1 MASTN
6 KFDKQVL
13 DNSLGSNRAK
23 FAQQE
28 SIAAPKT
35 DNETEQLEV
44 TSTEFTVHMNG
55 KNFQMVEENG
65 SLHFVDKNHGT
76 GITIDKNGDTY
87 IIAGPGGNGNACSGR
102 LLVNSRGG
110 QIVKSGNYTAEYTA
124 NTSNPAAGEGAASS
138 TTKKSGKD
146 ASSTA
151 AKSGSTDAKSETCY
165 GDNTSEVFGDFNVNA
180 TNIHLQAADTLYLNA
195 DSKIV
200 ITAGKDGGG
209 SMEIHAGELL
219 HKLQTL
225 RDEISSSHIK
235 DGVPETTNIH
245 YDPRSNTSS
254 VGFHNFIQK
263 ISGDYKL
270 EVGGS
275 MNFSV
280 LGLPNPNPV
289 AFAKDAVTGDL
300 TTKMQ
305 LSVLGGDFAVET
317 TVGSILVKAGPELK
331 FPGILLPGSLSVA
344 AVGGTQI
351 SAGPDLSL
359 PELVA
364 GNISMQ
370 SLTGTSIDSTTN
382 VDIKGTTGGNI
393 ESSTGDIS
401 ILTTLGKIYLN

>member
-13 DNSLGSNRAK
+13 DSALGTSRAK
-23 FAQQE
+23 FAKQE

-35 DNETEQLEV
+35 DNETQEFEV
-44 TSTEFTVHMNG
+44 TSTEYTIHMNG
-55 KNFQMVEENG
+55 KNFQLIEENG

-87 IIAGPGGNGNACSGR
+87 IISGPGGNGNACAGR
-102 LLVNSRGG
+102 LLINSRGG
-110 QIVKSGNYTAEYTA
+110 QLVKSGNFTAEYTA
-124 NTSNPAAGEGAASS
+124 NSNNSVNGEGSSSS
-138 TTKKSGKD
+138 TTKRGNKD
-146 ASSTA
+146 ATSTA
-151 AKSGSTDAKSETCY
+151 AQSGSADAKSETCY
-165 GDNTSEVFGDFNVNA
+165 GDNTCEVFGDFNVNA
-180 TNIHLQAADTLYLNA
+180 TNIHLQATDTLYINA

-219 HKLQTL
+219 HKVQTL
-225 RDEISSSHIK
+225 RDEISSAHIR

-254 VGFHNFIQK
+254 VGFHNRIEK

-289 AFAKDAVTGDL
+289 AFATDAATGDL

-317 TVGSILVKAGPELK
+317 TVGSVLVKAGPDLS
-331 FPGILLPGSLSVA
+331 FPGVLLPGSLSVA
-344 AVGGTQI
+344 AAGGAQI

-370 SLTGTSIDSTTN
+370 SGTSTTIDATTS
-382 VDIKGTTGGNI
+382 VDITGTTGVNI
-393 ESSTGDIS
+393 ESPGDIS
-401 ILTTLGKIYLN
+401 ILSTAGKIYLN

>member
-13 DNSLGSNRAK
+13 DSALGTSRAK
-23 FAQQE
+23 FAKQE

-35 DNETEQLEV
+35 DDETQEFEV
-44 TSTEFTVHMNG
+44 TSTEYTIHMNG
-55 KNFQMVEENG
+55 KNFQLIEENG

-87 IIAGPGGNGNACSGR
+87 IISGPGGNGNACAGR
-102 LLVNSRGG
+102 LLINSRGG
-110 QIVKSGNYTAEYTA
+110 QLVKSGNFTAEYTA
-124 NTSNPAAGEGAASS
+124 NSNNSVNGEGSSSS
-138 TTKKSGKD
+138 TTKRGNKD
-146 ASSTA
+146 ATSTA
-151 AKSGSTDAKSETCY
+151 AQSGSADAKSETCY
-165 GDNTSEVFGDFNVNA
+165 GDNTCEVFGDFNVNA
-180 TNIHLQAADTLYLNA
+180 TNIHLQATDTLYINA

-219 HKLQTL
+219 HKVQTL
-225 RDEISSSHIK
+225 RDEISSAHIR

-254 VGFHNFIQK
+254 VGFHNRIEK

-289 AFAKDAVTGDL
+289 AFATDAATGDL

-305 LSVLGGDFAVET
+305 LSVLAGDFAVET
-317 TVGSILVKAGPELK
+317 TAGSLLVKAGPDLS
-331 FPGILLPGSLSVA
+331 FPGVLLPGSLSVA
-344 AVGGTQI
+344 AAGGAQI

-370 SLTGTSIDSTTN
+370 SGTGTTIDATTS
-382 VDIKGTTGGNI
+382 VDIKGTTGVNI
-393 ESSTGDIS
+393 ESPGDIS
-401 ILTTLGKIYLN
+401 ILSTAGKIYLN

>member
-13 DNSLGSNRAK
+13 DSALGTSRAK
-23 FAQQE
+23 FAKQE

-35 DNETEQLEV
+35 DDETQEFEV
-44 TSTEFTVHMNG
+44 TSTEYTIHMNG
-55 KNFQMVEENG
+55 KNFQLIEENG
-65 SLHFVDKNHGT
+65 SLHFVDKNYGT

-87 IIAGPGGNGNACSGR
+87 IISGPGGNGNACAGR
-102 LLVNSRGG
+102 LLINSRGG
-110 QIVKSGNYTAEYTA
+110 QLVKSGNFTAEYTA
-124 NTSNPAAGEGAASS
+124 NSSNSVNGEGSSSS
-138 TTKKSGKD
+138 TTKKGNEDST
-146 ASSTA
+146 STA
-151 AKSGSTDAKSETCY
+151 AQNGSADAKSETCY
-165 GDNTSEVFGDFNVNA
+165 GDNTCEVFGDFNVNA
-180 TNIHLQAADTLYLNA
+180 TNIHLQATDTLYINA

-219 HKLQTL
+219 HKVQTL
-225 RDEISSSHIK
+225 RDEISSAHIR

-254 VGFHNFIQK
+254 VGFHNRIEK

-289 AFAKDAVTGDL
+289 AFATDAATGDL

-317 TVGSILVKAGPELK
+317 TVGSVLVKAGPDLS
-331 FPGILLPGSLSVA
+331 FPGVLLPGSLSVA
-344 AVGGTQI
+344 AAGGAQFA
-351 SAGPDLSL
+351 AGPDLSF

-370 SLTGTSIDSTTN
+370 SLTGTSIDSTTT
-382 VDIKGTTGGNI
+382 VDIKGKTGVNI
-393 ESSTGDIS
+393 ESPGDIS
-401 ILTTLGKIYLN
+401 ILSTAGKIYLN

>member
-13 DNSLGSNRAK
+13 DSALGTSRAK
-23 FAQQE
+23 FAKQE

-35 DNETEQLEV
+35 DDETQEFEV
-44 TSTEFTVHMNG
+44 TSTEYTIHMNG
-55 KNFQMVEENG
+55 KNFQMIEENG

-87 IIAGPGGNGNACSGR
+87 IISGPGGNGNACAGR
-102 LLVNSRGG
+102 LLINSRGG
-110 QIVKSGNYTAEYTA
+110 QLVKSGNFTAEYTA
-124 NTSNPAAGEGAASS
+124 NSSNSVNGEGSSSS
-138 TTKKSGKD
+138 TTKKGNEDST
-146 ASSTA
+146 STA
-151 AKSGSTDAKSETCY
+151 AQNGSADAKSETCY
-165 GDNTSEVFGDFNVNA
+165 GDNTCEVFGDFNVNA
-180 TNIHLQAADTLYLNA
+180 TNIHLQATDTLYINA

-219 HKLQTL
+219 HKVQTL
-225 RDEISSSHIK
+225 RDEISSAHIR

-254 VGFHNFIQK
+254 VGFHNRIEK

-289 AFAKDAVTGDL
+289 AFATDAATGDL

-317 TVGSILVKAGPELK
+317 TVGSVLVKAGPDLS
-331 FPGILLPGSLSVA
+331 FPGVLLPGSLSVA
-344 AVGGTQI
+344 AAGGAQI
-351 SAGPDLSL
+351 SAGPDISF

-370 SLTGTSIDSTTN
+370 SLTGTSIDSTTT
-382 VDIKGTTGGNI
+382 VDIKGKTGVNI
-393 ESSTGDIS
+393 ESPADIS
-401 ILTTLGKIYLN
+401 ILSTAGKIYLN

>member
-13 DNSLGSNRAK
+13 DSALGTSRAK
-23 FAQQE
+23 FAKQE

-35 DNETEQLEV
+35 DDETQEFEV
-44 TSTEFTVHMNG
+44 TSTEYTIHMNG
-55 KNFQMVEENG
+55 KNFQLIEENG

-87 IIAGPGGNGNACSGR
+87 IISGPGGNGNACAGR
-102 LLVNSRGG
+102 LLINSRGG
-110 QIVKSGNYTAEYTA
+110 QLVKSGNFTAEYTA
-124 NTSNPAAGEGAASS
+124 NSSNSVNGEGNSSS
-138 TTKKSGKD
+138 TTKKGNED
-146 ASSTA
+146 ATSTA
-151 AKSGSTDAKSETCY
+151 AQNGSADAKSETCY
-165 GDNTSEVFGDFNVNA
+165 GDNTCEVFGDFNVNA
-180 TNIHLQAADTLYLNA
+180 TNIHLQATDTLYINA

-219 HKLQTL
+219 HKVQTL
-225 RDEISSSHIK
+225 RDEISSAHIR

-254 VGFHNFIQK
+254 VGFHNRIEK

-289 AFAKDAVTGDL
+289 AFATDAATGDL

-317 TVGSILVKAGPELK
+317 TVGSVLVKAGPDLS
-331 FPGILLPGSLSVA
+331 FPGVLLPGSLSVA
-344 AVGGTQI
+344 AAGGAQFA
-351 SAGPDLSL
+351 AGPDLSF

-370 SLTGTSIDSTTN
+370 SLTGTSIDSTTT
-382 VDIKGTTGGNI
+382 VDIKGKTGVNI
-393 ESSTGDIS
+393 ESPADIS
-401 ILTTLGKIYLN
+401 ILSTAGKIYLN

>member
-13 DNSLGSNRAK
+13 DSALGTSRAK

-35 DNETEQLEV
+35 DDETQEFEV
-44 TSTEFTVHMNG
+44 TSTEYTIHMNG
-55 KNFQMVEENG
+55 KNFQLIEENG

-87 IIAGPGGNGNACSGR
+87 IISGPGGNGNACAGR
-102 LLVNSRGG
+102 LLINSRGG
-110 QIVKSGNYTAEYTA
+110 QLVKSGNFTAEYTA
-124 NTSNPAAGEGAASS
+124 NSSNSVNGEGNSSS
-138 TTKKSGKD
+138 TTKKGNED
-146 ASSTA
+146 ATSTA
-151 AKSGSTDAKSETCY
+151 AQNGSADAKSETCY
-165 GDNTSEVFGDFNVNA
+165 GDNTCEVFGDFNVNA
-180 TNIHLQAADTLYLNA
+180 TNIHLQATDTLYINA

-219 HKLQTL
+219 HKVQTL
-225 RDEISSSHIK
+225 RDEISSAHIR

-254 VGFHNFIQK
+254 VGFHNRIEK

-289 AFAKDAVTGDL
+289 AFAVDAATGDL

-317 TVGSILVKAGPELK
+317 TVGSVLVKAGPDLS
-331 FPGILLPGSLSVA
+331 FPGVLLPGSLSVA
-344 AVGGTQI
+344 AAGGAQFA
-351 SAGPDLSL
+351 AGPDLSF

-370 SLTGTSIDSTTN
+370 SLTGTSIDSTTT
-382 VDIKGTTGGNI
+382 VDIKGKTGVNI
-393 ESSTGDIS
+393 ESPADIS
-401 ILTTLGKIYLN
+401 ILSTAGKIYLN

>member
-1 MASTN
+1 MAATN
-6 KFDKQVL
+6 KFDQQIL
-13 DNSLGSNRAK
+13 DNIQGTNRATMGRQK
-23 FAQQE
+23 

-35 DNETEQLEV
+35 PDETEDVEV
-44 TSTEFTVHMNG
+44 TREITVLMNG
-55 KNFQMVEENG
+55 KRYQMVEENG

-76 GITIDKNGDTY
+76 GITMDSDGNTY
-87 IIAGPGGNGNACSGR
+87 IISGPGGNGKACAGR

-110 QIVKSGNYTAEYTA
+110 QLVKSGSHVAEYTA
-124 NTSNPAAGEGAASS
+124 NDNNPVNGEGAASS
-138 TTKKSGKD
+138 ETERNGEK
-146 ASSTA
+146 ASTS
-151 AKSGSTDAKSETCY
+151 AKNGEQAAKSETCY
-165 GDNTSEVFGDFNVNA
+165 GDNNIEVLGDFNVNA
-180 TNIHLQAADTLYLNA
+180 TNIHLQAADTLYINA

-200 ITAGKDGGG
+200 ITAGSDGGG

-225 RDEISSSHIK
+225 RDEISSAHIR

-245 YDPRSNTSS
+245 YDPRTNTSN

-289 AFAKDAVTGDL
+289 AFAVDAATGDL
-300 TTKMQ
+300 TTKMK
-305 LSVLGGDFAVET
+305 LSVLTGDFAVET
-317 TVGSILVKAGPELK
+317 TVGSILVKSGPDLS
-331 FPGILLPGSLSVA
+331 FPGVLLPGSLSIA
-344 AVGGTQI
+344 AAGGAQI
-351 SAGPDLSL
+351 SAGPDISF

-370 SLTGTSIDSTTN
+370 SLTGTSIDSTTT
-382 VDIKGTTGGNI
+382 VDIKGTTGVNI
-393 ESSTGDIS
+393 ESPGDIS
-401 ILTTLGKIYLN
+401 ILSTAGKIYLN

>member
-13 DNSLGSNRAK
+13 DSALGTSRAK
-23 FAQQE
+23 FAKQE

-35 DNETEQLEV
+35 DDETQEFEV
-44 TSTEFTVHMNG
+44 TSTEYTIHMNG
-55 KNFQMVEENG
+55 KNFQLIEENG

-87 IIAGPGGNGNACSGR
+87 IISGPGGNGNACAGR
-102 LLVNSRGG
+102 LLINSRGG
-110 QIVKSGNYTAEYTA
+110 QLVKSGNFTAEYTA
-124 NTSNPAAGEGAASS
+124 NSNNSVNGEGSSSS
-138 TTKKSGKD
+138 TTKRGNKD
-146 ASSTA
+146 ATSTA
-151 AKSGSTDAKSETCY
+151 AQSGSADAKSETCY
-165 GDNTSEVFGDFNVNA
+165 GDNTCEVFGDFNVNA
-180 TNIHLQAADTLYLNA
+180 TNIHLQATDTLYINA

-219 HKLQTL
+219 HKVQTL
-225 RDEISSSHIK
+225 RDEISSAHIR

-254 VGFHNFIQK
+254 VGFHNRIEK

-289 AFAKDAVTGDL
+289 AFATDAATGDL

-317 TVGSILVKAGPELK
+317 TVGSVLVKAGPDLS
-331 FPGILLPGSLSVA
+331 FPGVLLPGSLSVA
-344 AVGGTQI
+344 AAGGAQI

-370 SLTGTSIDSTTN
+370 SGTSTTIDATTS
-382 VDIKGTTGGNI
+382 VDITGTTGVNI
-393 ESSTGDIS
+393 ESPGDIS
-401 ILTTLGKIYLN
+401 ILSTAGKIYLN

>member
-13 DNSLGSNRAK
+13 DSALGTSRAK
-23 FAQQE
+23 FAKQE

-35 DNETEQLEV
+35 DDETQEFEV
-44 TSTEFTVHMNG
+44 TSTEYTIHMNG
-55 KNFQMVEENG
+55 KNFQLIEENG

-87 IIAGPGGNGNACSGR
+87 IISGPGGNGNACAGR
-102 LLVNSRGG
+102 LLINSRGG
-110 QIVKSGNYTAEYTA
+110 QLVKSGNFTAEYTA
-124 NTSNPAAGEGAASS
+124 NSSNSVNGEGNSSS
-138 TTKKSGKD
+138 TTKKGNED
-146 ASSTA
+146 ATSTA
-151 AKSGSTDAKSETCY
+151 AQNGSADAKSETCY
-165 GDNTSEVFGDFNVNA
+165 GDNTCEVFGDFNVNA
-180 TNIHLQAADTLYLNA
+180 TNIHLQATDTLYINA

-200 ITAGKDGGG
+200 ITAGKEGGG

-219 HKLQTL
+219 HKVQTL
-225 RDEISSSHIK
+225 RDEISSAHIR

-254 VGFHNFIQK
+254 VGFHNRIEK

-289 AFAKDAVTGDL
+289 AFAVDAATGDL

-317 TVGSILVKAGPELK
+317 TVGSVLVKAGPDLS
-331 FPGILLPGSLSVA
+331 FPGVLLPGSLSVA
-344 AVGGTQI
+344 AAGGAQFA
-351 SAGPDLSL
+351 AGPDLSF

-370 SLTGTSIDSTTN
+370 SLTGTSIDSTTT
-382 VDIKGTTGGNI
+382 VDIKGKTGVNI
-393 ESSTGDIS
+393 ESPADIS
-401 ILTTLGKIYLN
+401 ILSTAGKIYLN

>member
-1 MASTN
+1 MAATN
-6 KFDKQVL
+6 KFDKQIL
-13 DNSLGSNRAK
+13 DNIQGQNRAK
-23 FAQQE
+23 FGQQE

-35 DNETEQLEV
+35 PDETEDVEV
-44 TSTEFTVHMNG
+44 TREITVLMNG
-55 KNFQMVEENG
+55 KRYQMVEENG

-76 GITIDKNGDTY
+76 GLTMDSNGNTY
-87 IIAGPGGNGNACSGR
+87 IISGPGGNGQACAGR
-102 LLVNSRGG
+102 LLINARGG
-110 QIVKSGNYTAEYTA
+110 QLVKSGPHVAEYTA
-124 NTSNPAAGEGAASS
+124 TDSSPVNGDGPASS
-138 TTKKSGKD
+138 ETEKGGEKASTT
-146 ASSTA
+146 
-151 AKSGSTDAKSETCY
+151 AKNGEQAAKSETCY
-165 GDNTSEVFGDFNVNA
+165 GDSTCEVLGDFNVNA
-180 TNIHLQAADTLYLNA
+180 TNIHLQAADTLYINA

-200 ITAGKDGGG
+200 ITAGSDGGG

-225 RDEISSSHIK
+225 RDEISSAHIR

-245 YDPRSNTSS
+245 YDPRTNTSN

-289 AFAKDAVTGDL
+289 AFAVDAATGDL

-317 TVGSILVKAGPELK
+317 TVGSVLVKAGPDLS
-331 FPGILLPGSLSVA
+331 FPGVLLPGSLSVA
-344 AVGGTQI
+344 AAGGAQI
-351 SAGPDLSL
+351 SAGPDLSF

-370 SLTGTSIDSTTN
+370 SLTGTSIDSTTT
-382 VDIKGTTGGNI
+382 VDITGTTGVNI
-393 ESSTGDIS
+393 ESPGDIS
-401 ILTTLGKIYLN
+401 ILSTAGKIYLN

>member
-6 KFDKQVL
+6 KFDNQVL
-13 DNSLGSNRAK
+13 DNTLGSNRAK

-35 DNETEQLEV
+35 EDETQELEV
-44 TSTEFTVHMNG
+44 TSTEYTIHMNG
-55 KNFQMVEENG
+55 KNFQMIEENG

-87 IIAGPGGNGNACSGR
+87 IISGPGGNGNACSGR
-102 LLVNSRGG
+102 LLINSRGG
-110 QIVKSGNYTAEYTA
+110 QLVKSGNFTAEYTA
-124 NTSNPAAGEGAASS
+124 NTNNAAAGSGAASS
-138 TTKKSGKD
+138 TTKKGNEDST
-146 ASSTA
+146 STA
-151 AKSGSTDAKSETCY
+151 AKNGSTDAKSETCY
-165 GDNTSEVFGDFNVNA
+165 GDNTCEVFGDYNVNA
-180 TNIHLQAADTLYLNA
+180 TNIHLQAADTIYINA

-225 RDEISSSHIK
+225 KDEISSAHIR

-245 YDPRSNTSS
+245 YDPRTNTSS

-280 LGLPNPNPV
+280 LGLPNANPV
-289 AFAKDAVTGDL
+289 AFAADAADGDL

-305 LSVLGGDFAVET
+305 LSVLNGDFAVET

-331 FPGILLPGSLSVA
+331 FPGVLLPGSLSVA
-344 AVGGTQI
+344 AAGGTQI

-370 SLTGTSIDSTTN
+370 SLTGTSIEATTN
-382 VDIKGTTGGNI
+382 VDIKGTTGVNI
-393 ESSTGDIS
+393 ESPAGDIS
-401 ILTTLGKIYLN
+401 ILTTVGKIYLN

>member
-13 DNSLGSNRAK
+13 DSTLGTSRAK
-23 FAQQE
+23 FAKQE

-35 DNETEQLEV
+35 DNETQEFEV
-44 TSTEFTVHMNG
+44 TSTEYTIHMNG
-55 KNFQMVEENG
+55 KNFQLIEENG

-87 IIAGPGGNGNACSGR
+87 IISGPGGNGNACAGR
-102 LLVNSRGG
+102 LLINSRGG
-110 QIVKSGNYTAEYTA
+110 QLVKSGNFTAEYTA
-124 NTSNPAAGEGAASS
+124 NSNNSVNGEGSSSS
-138 TTKKSGKD
+138 TTKRGNKD
-146 ASSTA
+146 ATSTA
-151 AKSGSTDAKSETCY
+151 AQSGSADAKSETCY
-165 GDNTSEVFGDFNVNA
+165 GDNTCEVFGDFNVNA
-180 TNIHLQAADTLYLNA
+180 TNIHLQATDTLYINA

-219 HKLQTL
+219 HKVQTL
-225 RDEISSSHIK
+225 RDEISSAHIR

-254 VGFHNFIQK
+254 VGFHNRIEK

-289 AFAKDAVTGDL
+289 AFATDAATGDL

-317 TVGSILVKAGPELK
+317 TVGSVLVKAGPDLS
-331 FPGILLPGSLSVA
+331 FPGVLLPGSLSVA
-344 AVGGTQI
+344 AAGGAQI

-370 SLTGTSIDSTTN
+370 SGTSTTIDATTS
-382 VDIKGTTGGNI
+382 VDITGTTGVNI
-393 ESSTGDIS
+393 ESPGDIS
-401 ILTTLGKIYLN
+401 ILSTAGKIYLN